1 MRAARQRCPPS
12 KNGGGREATG
22 GEAACIIAPNGA
34 EIAAPS
40 TTIKTVTSRRKP
52 ARGQLGAAA
61 IEPNADPVSVGNEA
75 MRDAASPIEPK
86 PAGGG
91 WEVRGDT
98 VAEIPQGLGVVGHS
112 VADQTGPDHAG
123 IDDDGAVA
131 IDDHADAT
139 DQALIDAAAD
149 DNAAAV
155 GHAEHADKIV
165 IEIDPHVAAGFI
177 SQRYDLEFRGWVVAT
192 TPVEEVTL
200 FDQGRIASQLQFGP
214 LGPGAQVTLLDVR
227 RSRAR
232 CSR

>member
-1 MRAARQRCPPS
+1 
-12 KNGGGREATG
+12 
-22 GEAACIIAPNGA
+22 
-34 EIAAPS
+34 
-40 TTIKTVTSRRKP
+40 
-52 ARGQLGAAA
+52 
-61 IEPNADPVSVGNEA
+61 

-177 SQRYDLEFRGWVVAT
+177 SQRYDLEFRGWQAAT

-200 FDQGRIASQLQFGP
+200 FHQGSIAQSTAVRTAGP
-214 LGPGAQVTLLDVR
+214 R
-227 RSRAR
+227 RSGDVAGCTHGLAPGVHVNAAPATVGGRRAVQHLDR
-232 CSR
+232 GAHRPGSIP